1 MDLQISFPGFQNNFM
16 LPYQRR
22 KKKMYLIKTIPEAPH
37 FDRKVLCDDYLI
49 GSIC

>member
-1 MDLQISFPGFQNNFM
+1 MDLQISFLGFQNNFIPV
-16 LPYQRR
+16 LEEE
-22 KKKMYLIKTIPEAPH
+22 KKKDLIKTLPESPH